1 MATLMTAVKT
11 PATTKPTRRDRARA
25 TRLRITK
32 AAYTLFC
39 ERGYA
44 GTTMA
49 DIAEAAGVA
58 VQTVYFT
65 FHTKSELLSRAY
77 DFAVLGEGE
86 PDGEHLPPENQA
98 WYAKMTAEPDVTKA
112 LRHMVEGVGAILTRA
127 TPLDTVVRASAG
139 SDPDTA
145 RVRAFHERWRADG
158 YRAMLEILCLK
169 SALRGGI
176 TPERA
181 THLLLLHV
189 GMDVY
194 RVLVHDFGWTHDDWV
209 DWTVAT
215 VAEQVFAPQREGQRE
230 RADRPH
236 RRAVKPPEG

>member
-1 MATLMTAVKT
+1 MTTAMSAVKT
-11 PATTKPTRRDRARA
+11 ATATRPTRRERARA

-39 ERGYA
+39 ERGFA
-44 GTTMA
+44 GTTMV

-77 DFAVLGEGE
+77 DFAVLGEDE
-86 PDGEHLPPENQA
+86 PLPPEKQP
-98 WYAKMTAEPDVTKA
+98 WYAKMTAEPNVTKA
-112 LRHMVEGVGAILTRA
+112 LRHLVEGVGAILRRA

-145 RVRAFHERWRADG
+145 RVRAFHERLRAEG
-158 YRAMLEILCLK
+158 YRALLEILCLK
-169 SALRGGI
+169 SALRDGV

-181 THLLLLHV
+181 THLLLLYL
-189 GMDVY
+189 GDIY
-194 RVLVHDFGWTHDDWV
+194 RVLVHDFGWTHEDWI

-215 VAEQVFAPQREGQRE
+215 VAEQVFAPPGPP
-230 RADRPH
+230 RA
-236 RRAVKPPEG
+236 

>member
-1 MATLMTAVKT
+1 MATLMTTVKT
-11 PATTKPTRRDRARA
+11 YAATKPTRRARAQA

-86 PDGEHLPPENQA
+86 PGGEHLPPEQQV
-98 WYAKMTAEPDVTKA
+98 WYAKMTAETDVTKA
-112 LRHMVEGVGAILTRA
+112 VRHVAEGVGAILTRA

-139 SDPDTA
+139 GDPDTA
-145 RVRAFHERWRADG
+145 RVRAFHERWRAEG
-158 YRAMLEILCLK
+158 YRAMLRILVAK
-169 SALRGGI
+169 SALRAGI

-181 THLLLLHV
+181 THLLLLYL

-194 RVLVHDFGWTHDDWV
+194 RVLVHDFGWTHDDWI

-215 VAEQVFAPQREGQRE
+215 VAEQVFTPMREGQRE
-230 RADRPH
+230 RAGRPH
-236 RRAVKPPEG
+236 SRAVNAPEG

>member
-1 MATLMTAVKT
+1 MAILMTAVKT
-11 PATTKPTRRDRARA
+11 SATTKPTRRDRARA

-32 AAYTLFC
+32 AAYALFC
-39 ERGYA
+39 DRGYA

-49 DIAEAAGVA
+49 DIADAAGVA

-65 FHTKSELLSRAY
+65 FHTKSELLSGTY

-86 PDGEHLPPENQA
+86 RLPPEKQA
-98 WYAKMTAEPDVTKA
+98 WYGKMTAEPDVTNA

-145 RVRAFHERWRADG
+145 RVRAFHERWRAEG
-158 YRAMLEILCLK
+158 FRTMLELLRPK
-169 SALRGGI
+169 SALRTGVS
-176 TPERA
+176 PERA
-181 THLLLLHV
+181 THLLLLYL
-189 GMDVY
+189 GMDIY
-194 RVLVHDFGWTHDDWV
+194 RVLVHDFGWTHNDWV

-215 VAEQVFAPQREGQRE
+215 VAEQVFAPHREGQRG
-230 RADRPH
+230 RAGRPR
-236 RRAVKPPEG
+236 RRAVTAPEG

>member
-1 MATLMTAVKT
+1 MAMPVTSVKT
-11 PATTKPTRRDRARA
+11 SAAKKTTRRDRARQ

-32 AAYTLFC
+32 AAYALFC

-44 GTTMA
+44 GTTML

-77 DFAVLGEGE
+77 DFAVLGEDE
-86 PDGEHLPPENQA
+86 PLAPEKQP
-98 WYAKMTAEPDVTKA
+98 WYGKMTTEPDVTSA
-112 LRHMVEGVGAILTRA
+112 LRHTAEGIGAILTRA

-145 RVRAFHERWRADG
+145 RVRAFHERWRAEG
-158 YRAMLEILCLK
+158 YRAMLEILCSK

-181 THLLLLHV
+181 TYLLLLYL
-189 GMDVY
+189 GMDIY
-194 RVLVHDFGWTHDDWV
+194 RVLVHDFGWTHDEWI

-215 VAEQVFAPQREGQRE
+215 LAEQVFAPPSGVY
-230 RADRPH
+230 ADRASRP
-236 RRAVKPPEG
+236 V

>member
-1 MATLMTAVKT
+1 MTTVKR
-11 PATTKPTRRDRARA
+11 PARTAPTRRDRART

-44 GTTMA
+44 GTTMG
-49 DIAEAAGVA
+49 DIADAAGVA

-77 DFAVLGEGE
+77 DYAVLGEGD
-86 PDGEHLPPENQA
+86 PVPPEQSA
-98 WYAKMTAEPDVTKA
+98 WYGAMSRESDLTAA
-112 LRHMVEGVGAILTRA
+112 LRHAVKGIGEILTRA
-127 TPLDTVVRASAG
+127 TPLDTVVRAGAG

-145 RVRAFHERWRADG
+145 RVRALHEGWRAQG
-158 YRAMLEILCLK
+158 YRAIIDILGAK
-169 SALRGGI
+169 STLRSGVS
-176 TPERA
+176 PERA
-181 THLLLLHV
+181 TDLLLLYV

-194 RVLVHDFGWTHDDWV
+194 RVLVLDLGWTHVDWL

-215 VAEQVFAPQREGQRE
+215 VADQLFAVE
-230 RADRPH
+230 
-236 RRAVKPPEG
+236 

>member
-1 MATLMTAVKT
+1 MSPVKR
-11 PATTKPTRRDRARA
+11 PPETKPTRANRARA

-58 VQTVYFT
+58 VQTVYFS

-77 DFAVLGEGE
+77 DFAVLGEDE
-86 PDGEHLPPENQA
+86 PMPPEEQP
-98 WYAKMTAEPDVTKA
+98 WYARMVAEPNVTKA
-112 LRHMVEGVGAILTRA
+112 LRHLVEGVGAILRRA

-139 SDPDTA
+139 SDSDTA
-145 RVRAFHERWRADG
+145 RVRALHERWRAEG
-158 YRAMLEILCLK
+158 YRAMLEFLRAK
-169 SALRGGI
+169 SALRAGLN
-176 TPERA
+176 PERA
-181 THLLLLHV
+181 TQLLLLYL
-189 GMDVY
+189 GADVY
-194 RVLVHDFGWTHDDWV
+194 RVLVHDFGWTHDAWV

-215 VAEQVFAPQREGQRE
+215 LAGEVFAPLN
-230 RADRPH
+230 A
-236 RRAVKPPEG
+236 AS

>member
-1 MATLMTAVKT
+1 MRRPMAAVKNPISIPT
-11 PATTKPTRRDRARA
+11 NRPTRRDRAQA

-49 DIAEAAGVA
+49 EIAASAGVA

-86 PDGEHLPPENQA
+86 PLPPEQQV
-98 WYAKMTAEPDVTKA
+98 WYAKMTAEPDLNAA
-112 LRHMVEGVGAILTRA
+112 LRHLVDGIGAILTRA

-145 RVRAFHERWRADG
+145 RIRAFHERWRAQG
-158 YRAMLEILCLK
+158 YRSMVEILGSK
-169 SALRGGI
+169 FALRLGI
-176 TPERA
+176 TPEHS
-181 THLLLLHV
+181 TQLLLLYL

-194 RVLVHDFGWTHDDWV
+194 RVLVIDFGWTHEEWT

-215 VAEQVFAPQREGQRE
+215 VAEQLFGVHEPRAPS
-230 RADRPH
+230 AS
-236 RRAVKPPEG
+236 

>member
-1 MATLMTAVKT
+1 MRAAMATVKQQT
-11 PATTKPTRRDRARA
+11 ESRTSRRDRARA

-49 DIAEAAGVA
+49 DIAAAADVA

-65 FHTKSELLSRAY
+65 FHTKSELLSKAY

-86 PDGEHLPPENQA
+86 PTPPELQPWNA
-98 WYAKMTAEPDVTKA
+98 AMKAESRIVPA
-112 LRHMVEGVGAILTRA
+112 LRHAVEGIGTILTRA
-127 TPLDTVVRASAG
+127 TPLDTVVRAGAG
-139 SDPDTA
+139 SDPEAAGIRA
-145 RVRAFHERWRADG
+145 RHEGWRAQG
-158 YRAMLEILCLK
+158 YRAMLDILTSK
-169 SALRGGI
+169 ADLRKGLS
-176 TPERA
+176 PERA
-181 THLLLLHV
+181 TQLLLLYI

-194 RVLVHDFGWTHDDWV
+194 RVLVTDFGWAHAAWV

-215 VAEQVFAPQREGQRE
+215 VAEQVFDTR
-230 RADRPH
+230 
-236 RRAVKPPEG
+236 